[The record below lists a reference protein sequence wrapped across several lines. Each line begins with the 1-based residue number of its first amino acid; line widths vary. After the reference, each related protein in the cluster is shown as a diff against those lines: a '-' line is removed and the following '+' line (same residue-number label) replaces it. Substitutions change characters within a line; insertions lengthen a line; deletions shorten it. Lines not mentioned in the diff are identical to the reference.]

1 MISKLPKFLSEK
13 KMQFARVAPV
23 SSVTSIFWFAC
34 LENKVICR
42 RPTQMIFKTNYRLQ
56 FLPFWAIFFTSPLFI
71 IYFLLVRS
79 NLHSWNVVF
88 PWFFPIVQLLRV
100 QAVTLWFED
109 LSVAQN
115 AERDP
120 SLPAQQLVVKPSP
133 LQLPHAV
140 ESAALWGRS
149 NPSNQMPTPGGRTQL
164 CQSNTHVW
172 RSNFVV

>member
-13 KMQFARVAPV
+13 KMRFTRVAPV

-56 FLPFWAIFFTSPLFI
+56 FLFKPFSWLHLFSSYIFCWSAATSILEMFC
-71 IYFLLVRS
+71 
-79 NLHSWNVVF
+79 
-88 PWFFPIVQLLRV
+88 QLLRA

-140 ESAALWGRS
+140 ESTALWGRS